1 MAFVNDNYCN
11 LKDSYLFSQIAQKVN
26 AYVAEHPEKKVIRK
40 KKKRYAISE
49 DFNLKHL
56 SFSIIYTVYI
66 IKTTITDDK
75 WKPNEITAQ
84 KHDITYFSFNRK
96 DSEIITKERET
107 NWRTRFSIDGILAIN
122 AKGIHKQSKYLK
134 FLHKCKIPIIQNKE

>member
-1 MAFVNDNYCN
+1 M
-11 LKDSYLFSQIAQKVN
+11 KVSRKEISN
-26 AYVAEHPEKKVIRK
+26 IK

-75 WKPNEITAQ
+75 
-84 KHDITYFSFNRK
+84 
-96 DSEIITKERET
+96 
-107 NWRTRFSIDGILAIN
+107 
-122 AKGIHKQSKYLK
+122 
-134 FLHKCKIPIIQNKE
+134 